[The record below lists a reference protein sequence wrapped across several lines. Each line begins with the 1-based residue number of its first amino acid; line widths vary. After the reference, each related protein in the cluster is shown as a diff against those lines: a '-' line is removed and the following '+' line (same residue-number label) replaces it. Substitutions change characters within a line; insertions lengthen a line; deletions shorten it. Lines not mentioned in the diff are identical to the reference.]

1 MFVPRPQAPPKQA
14 KSGHVQVD
22 AAAERR
28 GWQAIDRAGE
38 IVFRKGERDVI
49 VTRRILDQDVM
60 RSRIVRQLEQ
70 G

>member
-1 MFVPRPQAPPKQA
+1 MFVPRPLPPPVRA

-28 GWQAIDRAGE
+28 GWQAIDRVNE

-49 VTRRILDQDVM
+49 VTRRVLDTEVFRD
-60 RSRIVRQLEQ
+60 RIVRQLEQ

>member
-1 MFVPRPQAPPKQA
+1 MVPYRPPAPPVQA

-38 IVFRKGERDVI
+38 IVFRKGQRDVI
-49 VTRRILDQDVM
+49 VTRRVLDTEVFRD
-60 RSRIVRQLEQ
+60 RIVRQLEQ